1 MQINILNWSKI
12 LQKRTRGILTELDEL
27 LVHKDKANL
36 IESRAQ
42 NIIAGAINLINH
54 IRESYDAETAGELE
68 RRLLNAIKGQDPS
81 KFTRG
86 IRKLKDED

>member
-1 MQINILNWSKI
+1 M
-12 LQKRTRGILTELDEL
+12 QKRTRSILTELDEL

-36 IESRAQ
+36 IESRAN

-68 RRLLNAIKGQDPS
+68 RRLINAIKSQDPS

-86 IRKLKDED
+86 IRKCKDED

>member
-1 MQINILNWSKI
+1 V
-12 LQKRTRGILTELDEL
+12 QKRTRSILSELDEL
-27 LVHKDKANL
+27 LTHKDKDNL
-36 IESRAQ
+36 LESRAN
-42 NIIAGAINLINH
+42 NIITGAINLIKY
-54 IRESYDAETAGELE
+54 IRENYETETAGELE